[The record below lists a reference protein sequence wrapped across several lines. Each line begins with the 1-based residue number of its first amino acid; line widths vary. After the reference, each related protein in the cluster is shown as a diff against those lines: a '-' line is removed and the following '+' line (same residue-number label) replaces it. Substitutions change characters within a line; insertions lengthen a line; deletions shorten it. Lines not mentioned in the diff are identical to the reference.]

1 MTTERWE
8 GDLALMSPSPD
19 KLSTLDKH
27 FIFQV
32 RKNDFI
38 YHIKASN
45 MFSLFESIDPDSHS
59 RWQTLAGLDFFQ
71 YRYKINMFQYFLNGT
86 ISTIIIY
93 HSNINSVI
101 ESTFRIEELF
111 LVLFNVKLLNW
122 IYCHLTDSS
131 CHERNQVPPLFMS
144 PPSSQYLFGLNDCS
158 SGFQVIWHKL
168 WRIHWQERIQV
179 DDNLSQDQ

>member
-1 MTTERWE
+1 
-8 GDLALMSPSPD
+8 MSPSPD

-59 RWQTLAGLDFFQ
+59 RWQTLAGLDFLQ
-71 YRYKINMFQYFLNGT
+71 YRYKINMFQYFFNGT

-101 ESTFRIEELF
+101 ESTFRIEEIF
-111 LVLFNVKLLNW
+111 LVLFNVKLLN
-122 IYCHLTDSS
+122 
-131 CHERNQVPPLFMS
+131 
-144 PPSSQYLFGLNDCS
+144 
-158 SGFQVIWHKL
+158 
-168 WRIHWQERIQV
+168 
-179 DDNLSQDQ
+179 